1 MSEQA
6 ARCHDA
12 RTIEALARTRLSTHF
27 LLRDFLFSSHA
38 AAMGASNLPEDP
50 ALAIRAGRK
59 LCEHVLEPIL
69 KEFGHFAV
77 TYGYQ
82 SRQVTEVTWTTLRR
96 RNDRHSSSPH
106 QWDRRT
112 FGDEIYARVDIL
124 PFAVE
129 DGIVTKH
136 QFGHWLMH
144 NLDIDLLMQWTRSNV
159 ACITISPRPR
169 RVWLEWGRPSLNEP
183 RQTIHMGAHYWQ
195 RLHPRLPSS
204 EQPRF
209 GPSATGGRIQ
219 WGRESALPSRRMR

>member
-1 MSEQA
+1 MGEQDLPYPRDVRA
-6 ARCHDA
+6 ID
-12 RTIEALARTRLSTHF
+12 TLARTRLSQHF

-50 ALAIRAGRK
+50 RVAIRAGRQ
-59 LCEHVLEPIL
+59 LCEQVLEPIL
-69 KEFGHFAV
+69 KEFGHFAI

-82 SRQVTEVTWTTLRR
+82 SREVTEANWPPARR
-96 RNDRHSSSPH
+96 RVDRLSSTPH

-112 FGDEIYARVDIL
+112 FGEEVYARVDIL

-129 DGIVTKH
+129 DGTATKR

-169 RVWLEWGRPSLNEP
+169 RVWMEWGRPSLGER
-183 RQTIHMGAHYWQ
+183 RQTVHMGTEYWQ
-195 RLHPRLPSS
+195 GIYPGLPESQRPRFAPSS
-204 EQPRF
+204 TA
-209 GPSATGGRIQ
+209 GKIQ
-219 WGRESALPSRRMR
+219 WARRSP